1 MPNTTDVVSSN
12 PAQARCR
19 TLRDKVCQW
28 LAAGRWF
35 SPGTPV
41 SSTNKTDRHDITE
54 IFLKVALNTIKP
66 KAWNTLCKIKEFF
79 KPTVLTLLHVR
90 LRILLTRGK
99 HLHYRIIWISGE
111 VYIDKTSQTPPL
123 LIACTKP
130 DKREVM
136 YMCIEIVS
144 VYNLLIG
151 LWNCSD
157 SVAFYFFIV
166 WSLYMLITNILLF
179 GDETYENVKYV
190 RLCLHR
196 FLLLGI
202 RYQASYLC

>member
-1 MPNTTDVVSSN
+1 
-12 PAQARCR
+12 
-19 TLRDKVCQW
+19 
-28 LAAGRWF
+28 
-35 SPGTPV
+35 
-41 SSTNKTDRHDITE
+41 
-54 IFLKVALNTIKP
+54 
-66 KAWNTLCKIKEFF
+66 
-79 KPTVLTLLHVR
+79 
-90 LRILLTRGK
+90 
-99 HLHYRIIWISGE
+99 
-111 VYIDKTSQTPPL
+111 
-123 LIACTKP
+123 
-130 DKREVM
+130 
-136 YMCIEIVS
+136 MCIEIVS

>member
-28 LAAGRWF
+28 HAAGRWC

-99 HLHYRIIWISGE
+99 HLHYRIIWILGE
-111 VYIDKTSQTPPL
+111 VYIHKTS
-123 LIACTKP
+123 
-130 DKREVM
+130 
-136 YMCIEIVS
+136 
-144 VYNLLIG
+144 
-151 LWNCSD
+151 
-157 SVAFYFFIV
+157 
-166 WSLYMLITNILLF
+166 
-179 GDETYENVKYV
+179 
-190 RLCLHR
+190 H
-196 FLLLGI
+196 FLLPVPSQISERSCICESRLSLSIIFWLDFGI
-202 RYQASYLC
+202 VQRVWHFFFHFMVTLYVDYNYLTVWRWNIWKR